1 MYEIFEHTADLG
13 IRVSAADLN
22 TLFIEAGKGLFSV
35 IVENLNDVHKNQE
48 RIIEIAGTDKEYL
61 FFDWLSELLYCFET
75 EHLLC
80 SEFDVT
86 VSETGL
92 KAKVR
97 GEAVDFQ
104 RHLLSHEVKA
114 VTYHCLNVEQTS
126 RGWEAEVILDI

>member
-13 IRVSAADLN
+13 IRVSAEDLN
-22 TLFIEAGKGLFSV
+22 TLFIDAGKALFSV
-35 IVENLNDVHKNQE
+35 IVENVNEVHNEQE
-48 RIIEIAGTDKEYL
+48 RVFEIAGSDKEYL
-61 FFDWLSELLYCFET
+61 FFDWLSELLSLFEI

-80 SEFDVT
+80 SEFEVT

-97 GEAVDFQ
+97 GEPVDLQ

-114 VTYHCLNVEQTS
+114 VTYHRLRVEQTS

>member
-13 IRVSAADLN
+13 IRVSAEDID
-22 TLFIEAGKGLFSV
+22 TLFIEAGKALISV
-35 IVENLNDVHKNQE
+35 IVENVNEVHNEQE
-48 RIIEIAGTDKEYL
+48 RFFEIAGSDKEYL
-61 FFDWLSELLYCFET
+61 FFDWLSELLSLFEI

-80 SEFDVT
+80 SEFEVT

-97 GEAVDFQ
+97 GEPVDLQ

-114 VTYHCLNVEQTS
+114 VTYHRLRVEQTS